1 MKSQGPSLHPVTV
14 HDQALA
20 ARCAQGRVIIIDDDP
35 EILQALAALM
45 ESAAYACETYTSGL
59 TYLQV
64 VNYNR
69 PSFPGPV
76 CLLCDV
82 KMPGLSGLELCQKLT
97 AHDDPPLLIMSGSS
111 GIDEAIA
118 AFRGGVLDFF
128 TKPVD
133 ADTLLA
139 GIQKAL
145 ALSTQRQQQRQRQQS
160 LATKVAS
167 MTPRERN
174 IARQVAR
181 GLTNPVIAQKLGIAL
196 RTVKLHRQRAMEK
209 LGVGSLA
216 DLVRLADEGGL

>member
-64 VNYNR
+64 VNFNR

-82 KMPGLSGLELCQKLT
+82 KMPGLSGLELCQRLT
-97 AHDDPPLLIMSGSS
+97 AHDDTPLLIMSGSS

-145 ALSTQRQQQRQRQQS
+145 ALSTQRQQS

-167 MTPRERN
+167 LTSRERN